1 MNLATCTLL
10 LLAAGPTEAV
20 TNVQAQA
27 ESTTHNVSTKQEE
40 KTARVPLHQHPTL
53 LSMLRRNNELRR
65 RMGLRPQR
73 INPLLTKAAQNHAW
87 FMARTGSFSHY
98 SNRGPWG
105 RARRFGFGGQVRE
118 NIALGQGNV
127 LSAFRSWRNS
137 SGHWASIISDAPEV
151 GFGYARNA
159 SGSPYWVAV
168 YGYPTEEDRKKA
180 AVLTAEARPAG
191 ETVSATSQ
199 QTASPAKSSAARES
213 SAKDSTKKQ
222 QEEKPQPAAAQ
233 SSDAGV
239 QRPTSGG
246 SNYYRYRRGGILRR
260 FFR

>member
-1 MNLATCTLL
+1 MNLATCALL
-10 LLAAGPTEAV
+10 LLAAGPTEAE
-20 TNVQAQA
+20 TTMPADA
-27 ESTTHNVSTKQEE
+27 ESTTQQVSTKQEKE
-40 KTARVPLHQHPTL
+40 TARVPLHQHPTL
-53 LSMLRRNNELRR
+53 LSMLLRNNELRR

-73 INPLLTKAAQNHAW
+73 VNPLLTKAAQNHAW

-118 NIALGQGNV
+118 NIALGQGSV

-151 GFGYARNA
+151 GFGYARSA
-159 SGSPYWVAV
+159 GGSPYWVAV

-180 AVLTAEARPAG
+180 GAPAAETRTEGA
-191 ETVSATSQ
+191 TVSATSQ
-199 QTASPAKSSAARES
+199 QKASPAKSLVARES
-213 SAKDSTKKQ
+213 SDKDSTKRQ
-222 QEEKPQPAAAQ
+222 HEEDAQPAAAK
-233 SSDAGV
+233 STSVGV

-246 SNYYRYRRGGILRR
+246 SNYYRRRGIFRR
-260 FFR
+260 LFR